1 MNFYKYLLLTTLY
14 ATFFASCSALKD
26 LTSIQKPDLSVND
39 VRISDASLSD
49 LELTFDIEV
58 DNPNSIAINLTSYN
72 YDFLISDRS
81 FVSGDQSLSTEILS
95 TNKSIVQIPVRF
107 TYEELFKTFSDIRD
121 QDETE
126 YELNSVIGVNLPVL
140 GFTEIPLKKSGVIP
154 VIKPPKV
161 SVSRLSVKNLSFTKA
176 DLELILNIDN
186 PNAFGISLRETDYTI
201 SINGL
206 ESISGK
212 SLNPIEIKE
221 KNSGTI
227 SVPVSL
233 NFIQLGRSAYNL
245 IKEDQPL
252 EYILSGSTD
261 VESTLPF
268 FKTSSYNFDRSGT
281 VNIFNN

>member
-1 MNFYKYLLLTTLY
+1 M
-14 ATFFASCSALKD
+14 
-26 LTSIQKPDLSVND
+26 TSIQKPDLSVND